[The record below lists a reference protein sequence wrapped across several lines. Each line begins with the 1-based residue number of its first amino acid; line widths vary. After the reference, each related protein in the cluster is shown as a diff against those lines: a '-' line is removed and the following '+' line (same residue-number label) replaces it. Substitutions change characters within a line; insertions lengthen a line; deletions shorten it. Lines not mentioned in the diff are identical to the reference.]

1 MSTFS
6 MPIEIAGPDRERFET
21 VNALVGTNATYTMLP
36 ASLLTALGVSPID
49 KRWFRFQNG
58 ERIRM
63 DIGEAVVR
71 IDGRAQTN
79 VVVFADEDSRPILG
93 MVTLEAFS
101 VAVDTVNQR
110 LIPKPAFMGGEN
122 LVLDP
127 VDFRLRGNTAGKKS
141 GNGGIESGNHEGRE
155 RESRG

>member
-1 MSTFS
+1 MSTFF

-21 VNALVGTNATYTMLP
+21 VNALAGTRATYTMLP
-36 ASLLTALGVSPID
+36 ASLLTSLGVSPID
-49 KRWFRFQNG
+49 KRWFRFPNG

-71 IDGRAQTN
+71 IDGRVRTSI
-79 VVVFADEDSRPILG
+79 VVFADEDSRPILG

-110 LIPKPAFMGGEN
+110 LIPKPAFLGGPI
-122 LVLDP
+122 LITDP
-127 VDFRLRGNTAGKKS
+127 MDSR
-141 GNGGIESGNHEGRE
+141 ESENHEVRE
-155 RESRG
+155 RE

>member
-1 MSTFS
+1 MGTFF
-6 MPIEIAGPDRERFET
+6 MPIEIAGPDNGRFET
-21 VNALVGTNATYTMLP
+21 VDALVGANATYTMLP
-36 ASLLTALGVSPID
+36 ASLLTSLGVSPID
-49 KRWFRFQNG
+49 KRWFRFPNG

-93 MVTLEAFS
+93 WVTLEAFS

-110 LIPKPAFMGGEN
+110 LIPKLALMGGGN
-122 LVLDP
+122 LAIDP
-127 VDFRLRGNTAGKKS
+127 VDSRLRGNDGGKKAGTAGAKRA
-141 GNGGIESGNHEGRE
+141 GTAG
-155 RESRG
+155 

>member
-1 MSTFS
+1 MATFS

-21 VNALVGTNATYTMLP
+21 VNALAGANATYTMLP
-36 ASLLTALGVSPID
+36 ASLLTALGVSPIG
-49 KRWFRFQNG
+49 KRAFRFPNG
-58 ERIRM
+58 ERIHM

-71 IDGRAQTN
+71 IDGRAQTD

-110 LIPKPAFMGGEN
+110 LIPKPAFLGGPI
-122 LVLDP
+122 LITDP
-127 VDFRLRGNTAGKKS
+127 MDSR
-141 GNGGIESGNHEGRE
+141 ESENHEGRKLE
-155 RESRG
+155 

>member
-1 MSTFS
+1 
-6 MPIEIAGPDRERFET
+6 
-21 VNALVGTNATYTMLP
+21 
-36 ASLLTALGVSPID
+36 
-49 KRWFRFQNG
+49 
-58 ERIRM
+58 M

-71 IDGRAQTN
+71 IDGRAQTD

-93 MVTLEAFS
+93 RITLEAFS

-110 LIPKPAFMGGEN
+110 LIPKLAFMGGEN

-141 GNGGIESGNHEGRE
+141 GNQEGRE
-155 RESRG
+155 RESRGIERE

>member
-21 VNALVGTNATYTMLP
+21 VNALAGANATYTMLP
-36 ASLLTALGVSPID
+36 ASLLTALGVSPIG
-49 KRWFRFQNG
+49 KRAFRFPNG
-58 ERIRM
+58 ERIHM

-71 IDGRAQTN
+71 IDGRAQTD

-110 LIPKPAFMGGEN
+110 LIPKPAFLGGGN
-122 LVLDP
+122 LAIDP
-127 VDFRLRGNTAGKKS
+127 VDSRFRGND
-141 GNGGIESGNHEGRE
+141 GGQKERE
-155 RESRG
+155 RRG

>member
-1 MSTFS
+1 MATFS

-21 VNALVGTNATYTMLP
+21 VNALAGANATYTMLP
-36 ASLLTALGVSPID
+36 ASLLTSLGVSPID
-49 KRWFRFQNG
+49 KRWFRFPNG

-93 MVTLEAFS
+93 WVTLGEFS
-101 VAVDTVNQR
+101 LAV
-110 LIPKPAFMGGEN
+110 
-122 LVLDP
+122 DP
-127 VDFRLRGNTAGKKS
+127 VDLRLVPTPAI
-141 GNGGIESGNHEGRE
+141 GIRA
-155 RESRG
+155 

>member
-1 MSTFS
+1 MATFF

-21 VNALVGTNATYTMLP
+21 VNALAGTRATYTMLP
-36 ASLLTALGVSPID
+36 SSMLTSLGVSPTG
-49 KRWFRFQNG
+49 KRALRFPNG

-63 DIGEAVVR
+63 DIGEAAIR
-71 IDGRAQTN
+71 IDGRVRTSI
-79 VVVFADEDSRPILG
+79 VVFADEDSRPILG

-110 LIPKPAFMGGEN
+110 LIPKLAFMGGEN

-127 VDFRLRGNTAGKKS
+127 VDSRFRGNDGGKRAGTT
-141 GNGGIESGNHEGRE
+141 G
-155 RESRG
+155 